1 MDVLIADFDFF
12 STAGGGQ
19 TYYRKLVERN
29 PSNRFYFFTRNS
41 DLHGSQSNSDLR
53 LPINAFPVLYKF
65 DNRLPYLLN
74 IIPKQFPS
82 INSEII
88 YGIADEAINM
98 AYSVAGK
105 SFDVVDVPSFR
116 PIILFLAAMFKY
128 NEVKCHTYVLSVHG
142 WGHKAI
148 NFSWERENSQEI
160 VHSLLAIEKD
170 CLEGADIRYE
180 ISQFSLQNSKQLT
193 SYPLLYY
200 DIHNVLDSI
209 SRQPI
214 LEQSIK
220 IIPNIWYPA
229 RLDRQKGVD
238 IFLQIVSHLS
248 KDLYGSVH
256 ICGPDGQEDG
266 RKWSDRIYS
275 LANNLGIDI
284 VYHGSLTR
292 EQVIE
297 QVFSKANYCIFP
309 SRYDSFGLAITE
321 ALFSGCPVAASDQCG
336 ASHFLLEEYPDLP
349 FTLFDL
355 ENLNIAAQKISED
368 LARYAELRYQLS
380 QSLLSC
386 PLKSWSRD
394 AIIPIYRSQPTRNL
408 EKRALVE
415 QYIFSAIMEAETI
428 DKSMSLAQRLL
439 AQARQNPYAMRI
451 WLLTKSILPKYLRK
465 KIRQILYSTK

>member
-1 MDVLIADFDFF
+1 MDILIADFDFF
-12 STAGGGQ
+12 STVGGGQ
-19 TYYRKLVERN
+19 TYYRRLVERN
-29 PSNRFYFFTRNS
+29 PNINFYFFTRNS
-41 DLHGSQSNSDLR
+41 KQQKSKSNQR
-53 LPINAFPVLYKF
+53 IELPVNAFPITYKR
-65 DNRLPYLLN
+65 DKRLQYLIN
-74 IIPKQFPS
+74 IIPKSFPS
-82 INSEII
+82 IAPEII
-88 YGIADEAINM
+88 YWLIDESVNM
-98 AYSVAGK
+98 AYSVAGR

-116 PIILFLAAMFKY
+116 PIILFLAAMFQY
-128 NEVKCHTYVLSVHG
+128 NNVKCNTYALSIHG

-160 VHSLLAIEKD
+160 FQSLLAIEKD

-214 LEQSIK
+214 LEQSINT
-220 IIPNIWYPA
+220 IPNIWYPA

-248 KDLYGSVH
+248 NDLYGSIH

-297 QVFSKANYCIFP
+297 QVFSEANYCIFP

-349 FTLFDL
+349 FTLFDI
-355 ENLNIAAQKISED
+355 ENLNVAVQKISKD
-368 LARYAELRYQLS
+368 LAQYAELRCQLS
-380 QSLLSC
+380 QALLNC

-394 AIIPIYRSQPTRNL
+394 AIIPIYCSQPTRNL

-428 DKSMSLAQRLL
+428 YKSMSLAQRLL